1 MRYLYPPDRHRKQR
15 SQEEARELA
24 VLLVELRE
32 QCRIFMTTY
41 SEVIEMISKGPPM
54 DLEGKRLFN
63 ARIWSRIQATLASC
77 SVISKILWPDVFLK
91 RDSSEKI
98 ALHRSRELKQI
109 IKLLGPSPF
118 PIAVRNAFE
127 HIDERIIAWLSKQG
141 PDIPWGWS
149 LSPFGKDEEPNDSS
163 RALRYFNIVT
173 TDLRVADAR
182 CNLKQVMEQVRA
194 IEARLP
200 EEAQIVFGRYS
211 KDAAVGDSPL
221 KSNDR

>member
-1 MRYLYPPDRHRKQR
+1 
-15 SQEEARELA
+15 
-24 VLLVELRE
+24 
-32 QCRIFMTTY
+32 
-41 SEVIEMISKGPPM
+41 MISKGPPM

-63 ARIWSRIQATLASC
+63 ARIWSRIQAALTSC

-91 RDSSEKI
+91 RNGSEKI

-109 IKLLGPSPF
+109 IRLLGPSPF

-127 HIDERIIAWLSKQG
+127 HIDERIIAWLPKQG

-149 LSPFGKDEEPNDSS
+149 LSPFGKDEELNDSS

-194 IEARLP
+194 IEAVCPKKPRQSL
-200 EEAQIVFGRYS
+200 
-211 KDAAVGDSPL
+211 GDIP
-221 KSNDR
+221 KTRPWVIRP